1 MATATNLSGGT
12 YEVTVTDAN
21 GCTATASVTI
31 AEPSNALA
39 LNGTQINPT
48 CNGDANG
55 SIDITV
61 TGGTEP
67 YSYSWSNGYNGEDPT
82 GLTAGTYTIIVTD
95 ANGCTVT
102 DIFTLTEP
110 DALVLDVDDI
120 VNTQC
125 NASVGEVTL
134 VRASNTLRVPFTLG
148 TVTQT
153 GTTATFTGLAA
164 GYYTAYFEATA
175 TGCTAEVGFNIAN
188 DNSDLAATV
197 SVTDPQCYGGTVTA
211 TVTATGGT
219 PDYTYSSQRR
229 HSPDKRRI
237 CRLNSRRLQR
247 TGN

>member
-1 MATATNLSGGT
+1 
-12 YEVTVTDAN
+12 
-21 GCTATASVTI
+21 VTI

-110 DALVLDVDDI
+110 DALVL
-120 VNTQC
+120 
-125 NASVGEVTL
+125 
-134 VRASNTLRVPFTLG
+134 
-148 TVTQT
+148 
-153 GTTATFTGLAA
+153 
-164 GYYTAYFEATA
+164 
-175 TGCTAEVGFNIAN
+175 GC
-188 DNSDLAATV
+188 
-197 SVTDPQCYGGTVTA
+197 
-211 TVTATGGT
+211 
-219 PDYTYSSQRR
+219 R
-229 HSPDKRRI
+229 
-237 CRLNSRRLQR
+237 
-247 TGN
+247 